1 MATCKECVH
10 YNLCNITQIDYQP
23 KCTIQHIEEYCRQ
36 FKVPLRLIYLPCKVG
51 DRLYVPIP
59 KSKYIAEYVVIA
71 FWVEESGTVIRIVD
85 TRFFM
90 VSVLFTRDIGTRA
103 FLTRE
108 EAEQALKEA
117 EV

>member
-1 MATCKECVH
+1 MATCKDCVH

-36 FKVPLRLIYLPCKVG
+36 FKDPLRLIYLPCKVG